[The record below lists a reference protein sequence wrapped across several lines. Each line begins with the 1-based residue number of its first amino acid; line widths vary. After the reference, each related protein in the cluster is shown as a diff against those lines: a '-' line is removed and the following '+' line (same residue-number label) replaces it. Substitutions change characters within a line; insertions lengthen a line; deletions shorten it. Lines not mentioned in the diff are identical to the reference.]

1 MDTSWV
7 KRLIKDD
14 GIRDCC
20 LTEESA
26 VHVLL
31 GRSIETLDLLRA
43 LWSLLPSPHVPE
55 RSTTGYWIVQEPTA
69 RTKKPLRAVA
79 MASRRVP
86 VHRSVLPS
94 RIPDK
99 RGIKTEEF
107 MEYKRIVGELSNY
120 EDQRLMAFLRH
131 GPCIYIPDF
140 RGVPGAD
147 AERFPGASVLLTSK
161 PPTDLAEFAGAA
173 VVPSR
178 LARSYAQ
185 QVGSSVYP
193 RPLTFV
199 VHYATRTSSLMQF
212 HQALHTSPCE
222 THRQA
227 GWFVGPLV
235 LSGSA
240 DLDIPI
246 DDEEEEA

>member
-7 KRLIKDD
+7 KRLVKDD

-43 LWSLLPSPHVPE
+43 LWSVLPSPHVPDL
-55 RSTTGYWIVQEPTA
+55 SSTGYWIVQEPTA
-69 RTKKPLRAVA
+69 HTKKPLRAVA
-79 MASRRVP
+79 MANRRVP

-99 RGIKTEEF
+99 RGLKTEEF
-107 MEYKRIVGELSNY
+107 AEYRRDIGELSGY
-120 EDQRLMAFLRH
+120 EAERLMAFLRH
-131 GPCIYIPDF
+131 GPCVYLPDIS
-140 RGVPGAD
+140 GVPGTD

-161 PPTDLAEFAGAA
+161 PAADLSDFAGAA

-178 LARSYAQ
+178 LARSYSR
-185 QVGSSVYP
+185 QVRALGYP
-193 RPLTFV
+193 QPLTFV
-199 VHYATRTSSLMQF
+199 LHYATRTSSLIQF
-212 HQALHTSPCE
+212 QQALHSSPCE
-222 THRQA
+222 THRHS

-235 LSGSA
+235 LGGSA